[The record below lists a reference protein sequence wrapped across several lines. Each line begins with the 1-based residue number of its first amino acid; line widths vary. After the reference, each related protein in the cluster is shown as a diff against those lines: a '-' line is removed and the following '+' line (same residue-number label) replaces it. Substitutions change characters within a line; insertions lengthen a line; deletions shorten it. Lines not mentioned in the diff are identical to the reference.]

1 MISFIDTDRHPIE
14 TLKEAF
20 RTPDIL
26 LTEREKIIILEY
38 SGSLY
43 LIKTNGKTK
52 IMTKKLQQ
60 KKLHLVSLGC
70 TKNLVD
76 SEVML
81 GRLKEYE
88 ISDDPTTAD
97 VIIVNTCGFIDAA
110 KEESINTVLSLH
122 DERKEDSIL
131 VMSGCLTERYRE
143 EMQTNMPEIDIF
155 TGVGDYEKI
164 DQLIANKQSTFSPEV
179 YLATENSGRV
189 ITGSNYHAYIKIA
202 EGCNQVCSFCAIPS
216 FKGKLHSRSLSSIV
230 KEVNMLVKDG
240 YYDFSFISQDSSSY
254 GRDMKMSDGLI
265 ELIKGVEAV
274 EGIRSARILYLY
286 PSTTT
291 FELIDAIADSNV
303 FQTYYDMPIQ
313 HIDNAVL
320 KTMKRGF
327 GEKKTI
333 ELLEYMKSKP
343 NAFLRTSL
351 IAGHPGED
359 EMSFEKL
366 VSFMKDFKFDR
377 FNTFHYSNE
386 ETTSAYTLD
395 QISQE
400 IIDER
405 ADILGSIAE
414 ANTLTS
420 LQSMIGQSFTVAI
433 DGESDEHEYL
443 LTARPLNWAVDID
456 GEILIND
463 TSDLKIEYAKLY
475 EAKVTGLAGSQLLA
489 TLTKPC

>member
-1 MISFIDTDRHPIE
+1 MS
-14 TLKEAF
+14 KQ
-20 RTPDIL
+20 
-26 LTEREKIIILEY
+26 
-38 SGSLY
+38 
-43 LIKTNGKTK
+43 
-52 IMTKKLQQ
+52 LQQ

-88 ISDDPTTAD
+88 ITDDNTIAD

-110 KEESINTVLSLH
+110 KEESINTVLNLH
-122 DERKEDSIL
+122 DARKENSIL

-143 EMQTNMPEIDIF
+143 ELQADMPEIDIF

-164 DQLIANKQSTFSPEV
+164 DELIASKQSTFSPEV

-202 EGCNQVCSFCAIPS
+202 EGCNQACSFCAIPS
-216 FKGKLHSRSLSSIV
+216 FKGKLHSRSLTSIV
-230 KEVNMLVKDG
+230 KEIEMLTKEG

-265 ELIKGVEAV
+265 ELIQGVEAIDGV
-274 EGIRSARILYLY
+274 KSARILYLY

-291 FELIDAIADSNV
+291 FELIDTIADSTV

-313 HIDNAVL
+313 HIDNPML

-327 GEKKTI
+327 GERKTI
-333 ELLEYMKSKP
+333 ELLAHMKSKP

-351 IAGHPGED
+351 IAGHPGEG

-366 VSFMKDFKFDR
+366 CDFMKDFEFDR

-386 ETTSAYTLD
+386 ETTSAYTLT
-395 QISQE
+395 QIPQE
-400 IIDER
+400 TIDNR
-405 ADILGSIAE
+405 ADILGQIAE
-414 ANTLTS
+414 ENTQVSLKKMVGQTLT
-420 LQSMIGQSFTVAI
+420 VVI

-443 LTARPLNWAVDID
+443 LSARPLNWAVDID

-463 TSDLKIEYAKLY
+463 TSDLKVEYGKRY
-475 EAKVTGLAGSQLLA
+475 EAKVTELAGSQLLA
-489 TLTKPC
+489 TLIKPL